1 MEQGRNANFTVVI
14 PKSSFDAIL
23 QQHPEVSPSASMFIT
38 SSDPI
43 GLQEEIEEIKSQV
56 DSRNFFIHNI
66 YQSRQRDK
74 QVMQFTSVFVFGFV
88 FLITAICVANI
99 FNTISTS
106 ISLRKREFAMLRSV
120 GMTPAGFTKMIRYES
135 VFYGIKALLYGLPL
149 SFGAMLLIYR
159 SLSYSFVFRF
169 IIPWWSVIFAVSAVF
184 VIVSLAM
191 MYSGAKVKKENIMD
205 GLKQENI

>member
-1 MEQGRNANFTVVI
+1 PRVTPNTAMYMRSTE
-14 PKSSFDAIL
+14 
-23 QQHPEVSPSASMFIT
+23 
-38 SSDPI
+38 PI
-43 GLQEEIEEIKSQV
+43 GLQEDIEEIKG
-56 DSRNFFIHNI
+56 DSALGNI
-66 YQSRQRDK
+66 SIFNVYQYRQREK
-74 QVMQFTSVFVFGFV
+74 QMIQFTSVFVFGFV

-159 SLSYSFVFRF
+159 SLSGSFVFGF
-169 IIPWWSVIFAVSAVF
+169 IVPWWSVFIAVFAVFIIVF
-184 VIVSLAM
+184 SAM
-191 MYSGAKVKKENIMD
+191 MYSSSRVKKENIME